1 MRVRG
6 ISIGGGGSPLPAM
19 LGLPDGFPP
28 GAAIVVVQEF
38 WGLNG
43 DIESFVHRLG
53 SVGYVA
59 IAPDLYR
66 GKMTEE
72 PDEAKKLSMELDRPA
87 ALEDLRGCVSHVRN
101 LGATAIGV
109 LGFCMGG
116 SLAWQVACTD
126 DRLGAAIIFYGSCG
140 DGDPLAPVQA
150 HFGTEDRFEPATLDE
165 LERKLGSLG
174 NGSELHRYEGAGH
187 AFMNDTRDRYRP
199 EAAQVA
205 WDRALA
211 FIERHLG
218 APVPV

>member
-6 ISIGGGGSPLPAM
+6 VSIGGAGSPLPAV

-28 GAAIVVVQEF
+28 GAAVIVVQEY

-53 SVGYVA
+53 SVGYAA

-72 PDEAKKLSMELDRPA
+72 PDEAKKLAMELDRPA
-87 ALEDLRGCVSHVRN
+87 ALEDLRHCVSHVRN

-109 LGFCMGG
+109 MGFCMGG
-116 SLAWQVACTD
+116 SLAWRLACTD
-126 DRLGAAIIFYGSCG
+126 DRLGAVIPFYGSFD
-140 DGDPLAPVQA
+140 DGDPLCPVQA
-150 HFGTEDRFEPATLDE
+150 HYGMEDRFEPAALDE
-165 LERKLGSLG
+165 LERKLSALD
-174 NGSELHRYEGAGH
+174 NGSELHRYDGAGH
-187 AFMNDTRDRYRP
+187 AFMNATGSGYRP
-199 EAAQVA
+199 EDARVA
-205 WDRALA
+205 WDRVLA
-211 FIERHLG
+211 FVERTLG